1 MTTPSTHKR
10 QLTETARIRIPLQ
23 FRKKAEQSRI
33 IRLEEPPPVTVAP
46 PQQLVGDV
54 LTTDPVARQLL
65 DNIYD
70 GLIVTDMAG
79 RIIDANLR
87 TLSLLGCQR
96 EDLVNRQVTEFID
109 GGSKTL
115 IPEIM
120 KNFDHGKFTL
130 LECFC
135 LRGDGNEF
143 PAEITAN
150 IIELGNRDT
159 LCFFVRDITKRM
171 QLEIH
176 LLRLSKAAESAGD
189 AISIFDG
196 GGDNVYQ
203 NPAFTKL
210 FGYSEE
216 ELRAAGGLGALYT
229 TRGVH
234 AKIVEAVTTE
244 GAWSGELT
252 VQKRQGG
259 EVPVFVRANAIR
271 DEDGDV
277 IGLICVHADMTER
290 KRAEIRL
297 RRAHDELERRVEERT
312 TELRKSN
319 KRLQTEVLERKRAEV
334 ELKRYATELK
344 RSNQDLQQFAN
355 VTSHDLQEPLRAIVS
370 YLQLLDRRYHDQ
382 LGPDATKFID
392 RAVTAGKRMQTLIRD
407 LLQYARVGTQGE
419 PFGQTDC
426 HAAMDTVLEDLNV
439 AVAESN
445 AQISYDKLPTV
456 TADPGQLE
464 QLLQNLVANAI
475 KFHGD
480 DPPKIQISAMRLEE
494 VGYRLD
500 RSSKT
505 LDDLRVKHGWL
516 FIVEDNGIGIEEE
529 FQERV
534 FRIFQRLHTIREYPG
549 TGIGLALCRKIVE
562 RHQGDIWVDSTPQ
575 IGSTFYFTIPDPDE
589 TT

>member
-1 MTTPSTHKR
+1 MTKPGHKR
-10 QLTETARIRIPLQ
+10 KLTETARIRIPLQ

-33 IRLEEPPPVTVAP
+33 IGLDEPPPPAISSLEHAT
-46 PQQLVGDV
+46 GDV
-54 LTTDPVARQLL
+54 LTTDPVARLIL

-79 RIIDANLR
+79 KIIDTNLR
-87 TLSLLGCQR
+87 TLGLFSCPR
-96 EDLVNRQVTEFID
+96 EELVGRQVTEFID
-109 GGSKTL
+109 GGDNML
-115 IPEIM
+115 ISEIM
-120 KNFDHGKFTL
+120 SNFDHGKFTL

-135 LRGDGNEF
+135 LRGDGKEF

-150 IIELGNRDT
+150 ILELGNRDT
-159 LCFFVRDITKRM
+159 LCFFIRDITKRM
-171 QLEIH
+171 QLEID

-196 GGDNVYQ
+196 SGDNVYQ
-203 NPAFTKL
+203 NPAFTEL
-210 FGYSEE
+210 FGYD
-216 ELRAAGGLGALYT
+216 AGGLREVGGLAGLYT

-234 AKIVEAVTTE
+234 VSIMKAVTTE

-252 VQKRQGG
+252 VLRRQGG

-290 KRAEIRL
+290 KRAQIRL

-319 KRLQTEVLERKRAEV
+319 KRLQKEVLERKRAEE
-334 ELKRYATELK
+334 ELQRNAAELK
-344 RSNQDLQQFAN
+344 RSNLDLQQFAN

-382 LGPDATKFID
+382 LGPDAAKFID
-392 RAVTAGKRMQTLIRD
+392 RAVAAGKRMQTLIGD

-426 HAAMDTVLEDLNV
+426 QTAMDTVLEDLNV
-439 AVAESN
+439 AIKESKAEITHG
-445 AQISYDKLPTV
+445 QLPTV
-456 TADPGQLE
+456 TADPGQFE

-480 DPPKIQISAMRLEE
+480 DPPKIEVSAIRLEE

-500 RSSKT
+500 RSSRT
-505 LDDLRVKHGWL
+505 LDDLKVEHGWL
-516 FIVEDNGIGIEEE
+516 FVVEDNGIGIEEE
-529 FQERV
+529 FRERV

-562 RHQGDIWVDSTPQ
+562 RHQGDIWVDSTPKV
-575 IGSTFYFTIPDPDE
+575 GSTFYFTIPDRE
-589 TT
+589 EE